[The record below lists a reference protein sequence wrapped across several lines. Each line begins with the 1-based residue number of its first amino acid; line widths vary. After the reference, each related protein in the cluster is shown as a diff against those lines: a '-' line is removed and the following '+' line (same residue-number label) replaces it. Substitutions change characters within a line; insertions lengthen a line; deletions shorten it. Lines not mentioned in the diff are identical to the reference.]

1 MLGSCRKRILILI
14 TILMVIALLY
24 FLLVKAIHNSCGV
37 RFLGKIEI
45 ECLEKNSIYFFQK
58 CQLLDSAHGIYYEIK
73 KGDKVVKEYS
83 LMCGTSD
90 FDRTNTSDFSVCCN
104 DSLMFILFD
113 KKDTIETINLQE
125 LSVGIKN

>member
-1 MLGSCRKRILILI
+1 MARLTKITVRIFIIL
-14 TILMVIALLY
+14 LVIALLY

-45 ECLEKNSIYFFQK
+45 KCLDGNSIYFFQK

-90 FDRTNTSDFSVCCN
+90 FDRTNTSDFSVSCN

-113 KKDTIETINLQE
+113 KKDTIETINLLE

>member
-1 MLGSCRKRILILI
+1 MNIRKKIQLWSIILLVI
-14 TILMVIALLY
+14 TLLY
-24 FLLVKAIHNSCGV
+24 YLLVKAIHNSCGV

-45 ECLEKNSIYFFQK
+45 KCIDGNSIYFFQE
-58 CQLLDSAHGIYYEIK
+58 CQLLDSAHGVYYKIK
-73 KGDKVVKEYS
+73 KGGKEIKEYS
-83 LMCGTSD
+83 LLCGTSD

>member
-1 MLGSCRKRILILI
+1 MNIRKKIQLWSIILLVI
-14 TILMVIALLY
+14 TLLY
-24 FLLVKAIHNSCGV
+24 YLLVKAIHNSCGV

-45 ECLEKNSIYFFQK
+45 ECLEKNSIYFFQE

-73 KGDKVVKEYS
+73 KGNKVVKEYS
-83 LMCGTSD
+83 LLCGTSD

>member
-1 MLGSCRKRILILI
+1 MVGSCRKRILILI
-14 TILMVIALLY
+14 SIFIIIASLY

-45 ECLEKNSIYFFQK
+45 KCLDGNCIYFFQK
-58 CQLLDSAHGIYYEIK
+58 CQLLDSAHGVYYKIK
-73 KGDKVVKEYS
+73 KGGKEIKEYS
-83 LMCGTSD
+83 LLCGTSD

-113 KKDTIETINLQE
+113 KKDTIETINLLE
-125 LSVGIKN
+125 LSAGIKN